1 MVQAIIPAPITGVQV
16 ASKREGYSGG
26 TGSVR
31 MVDLA
36 KFDEKIHAY
45 LGLQAEV
52 ATLRHSQNLHF
63 IRVNAQ
69 PIKQAIRSYIAHEA
83 TANFNEVFILGLF
96 LYGWVHIFL

>member
-1 MVQAIIPAPITGVQV
+1 MGVAELIISTPLTGIQV
-16 ASKREGYSGG
+16 TPKEGLNASKREGYSGG

-63 IRVNAQ
+63 IRVNAL
-69 PIKQAIRSYIAHEA
+69 PIKQAIRSYHSHEA
-83 TANFNEVFILGLF
+83 TVTF
-96 LYGWVHIFL
+96 